1 MEYFTSRPVAK
12 YVEVGPNGSII
23 FASPTV
29 PSFIESAF
37 IKPCYPI
44 RSTRSIYDE
53 YRTFDRPFR
62 FENQSK
68 DRKFDSIIDKYS
80 FSARSHDYNTF
91 SPEEFYRTSNQ
102 EYGAYPPMIHS
113 LPPIYRP
120 LRHTFTNMLKTGQEH
135 HHLRNFNMGTNSLP
149 SIWAPR
155 GALPISVGRG
165 SYVRRSMRPVFK

>member
-1 MEYFTSRPVAK
+1 MEYCTSRPVAK
-12 YVEVGPNGSII
+12 YIEVGSNGGTI

-37 IKPCYPI
+37 IKPYYPI
-44 RSTRSIYDE
+44 RSTRSINNE

-62 FENQSK
+62 LEN
-68 DRKFDSIIDKYS
+68 
-80 FSARSHDYNTF
+80 RSRSYDYNTF

-120 LRHTFTNMLKTGQEH
+120 LRHTFTDMLKTGQEH
-135 HHLRNFNMGTNSLP
+135 HHLRNFKMSTDNLP

-155 GALPISVGRG
+155 GALPISIGRG
-165 SYVRRSMRPVFK
+165 SYVRHSMRPVFK